1 METPRGVRGS
11 SRELESQAELR
22 ERLYSAFKSRGLLTA
37 LKTHVRDRV
46 VRELRCPGEW
56 KAPPGLVESVA
67 LSLVAQH
74 LGATACDYSLCL
86 LYPESGLQ
94 PHAVLKPEEVL
105 RVLGLS
111 SERWAARTTA
121 AAAVGSVGGSHP
133 SLLLWLLEELSERA
147 RGSGVRDEETQTSPE
162 ERAWGETLGERLRC
176 IDREFSAAVRDPEG
190 AVGSGLHRLELQV
203 ERRVREEVDTRV
215 LAKVATR
222 DRVILLGDFNARVGH
237 DAGTWSGVIG
247 RHGPDQLNN
256 NGRRLLDFCSA
267 HGLVITNTLFRHRR
281 IHTTSWMHVS
291 QVRELTEREAV
302 QSQRRGGGGG
312 GERQQQQEQQLQQQ
326 QRHRREELEWS
337 HAASSKL
344 WRQRQK
350 DEERALYQE
359 RQTLLREAET
369 LRAREAQHQ
378 LHVQNTDTALSER
391 ERRVQSAEG
400 RLGEREAAAI
410 ALEETFSLRLQQ
422 HKLAH
427 EVKVQQEFQER
438 NLRLAQRE
446 ERLAASDRETQKQ
459 LQQLQ
464 EARSTITHLQAEL
477 AEAREAVQ
485 TATRKGEETI
495 AVATRRGEEAVAVA
509 TRRGEEAVAVAT
521 RRWEEEREGLR
532 GAVLRLETELNAA
545 REETSRQRLARQR
558 DSDSQVERMSTLRKE
573 LRLQQEHNQ
582 LLERQITLTAGGPRS
597 PPPPPPPPPRLAR
610 SPSPDFLAESQRR
623 VRQLELQ
630 ALSLEDAYRR
640 CATNATAT
648 ATSFAQTERGHHLH
662 RHQHHQR
669 TTSVWTGR
677 GGGRW
682 DLGLGARA
690 EGVGGERRGEE
701 RDTGMAAAWLERDET
716 GIGTWTTG
724 TERERGLEMDRIVMG
739 RHNTGTERE
748 TWRERDM
755 GLDGQTGTER
765 ETSGPERETWRQRD
779 RETWR
784 QTGLDRDK
792 GLDGQTGRERET
804 VIERE
809 TWRERDM
816 GLDGQT
822 GVERETWRQT
832 GRERDKGLDGQT
844 GRERQAGIERQEPGL
859 QTRMEMHGW
868 DTDDAAQAQG
878 NVGLGTRGQEG
889 RHGRERERRSVEIDG
904 EGEEVV
910 EVEEV
915 VEEVEEVVEE
925 EEVEDIRVDC
935 PITPG
940 GGENQRS
947 LDQSERSDRH
957 DHIQSRRD
965 QSDGVVCLAVDQS
978 DRSIRVDGDQADGG
992 PQNAGDRLDG
1002 AEPPAL
1008 DQSGGSSRAAD
1019 TEMRGGS
1026 SSSGPQPL
1034 AEASADLGV
1043 AQTLPES
1050 EVMNTYLQMVRG
1062 ESQTPPP
1069 PGGLGDG
1076 SLSVGSEAVVSRDSV
1091 DTASHG
1097 DDDFW

>member
-121 AAAVGSVGGSHP
+121 AAAAAVGSAGGSHP

-147 RGSGVRDEETQTSPE
+147 SGSGVRDEETQTSPE

-176 IDREFSAAVRDPEG
+176 IDREFSAAVRDPKG

-203 ERRVREEVDTRV
+203 ERRVREEVDTR
-215 LAKVATR
+215 
-222 DRVILLGDFNARVGH
+222 
-237 DAGTWSGVIG
+237 
-247 RHGPDQLNN
+247 
-256 NGRRLLDFCSA
+256 
-267 HGLVITNTLFRHRR
+267 
-281 IHTTSWMHVS
+281 
-291 QVRELTEREAV
+291 VRELTEREAV

-344 WRQRQK
+344 WRQRQE

-915 VEEVEEVVEE
+915 VEEVEVEEVVEEVEE
-925 EEVEDIRVDC
+925 EEVEDIRMDC

-965 QSDGVVCLAVDQS
+965 QSDGVVRLAVDQS

-992 PQNAGDRLDG
+992 PHNAGDRLDG

-1069 PGGLGDG
+1069 PGGLG

>member
-1 METPRGVRGS
+1 METAGWGCGCVAMETAGWGCSRDGCRAVAERVENLNSCRLPQAHRPKRRFSRTQAHAQPPPELLTEVFVVVEIVSLRMETPRGVRGS

-203 ERRVREEVDTRV
+203 ERRVREEVDTR
-215 LAKVATR
+215 
-222 DRVILLGDFNARVGH
+222 
-237 DAGTWSGVIG
+237 
-247 RHGPDQLNN
+247 
-256 NGRRLLDFCSA
+256 
-267 HGLVITNTLFRHRR
+267 
-281 IHTTSWMHVS
+281 
-291 QVRELTEREAV
+291 VRELTEREAV